1 MIKQK
6 GSTIMDNKKR
16 IQELKRKNQ
25 ITNLCKE
32 WANFDVIITM
42 DDFLV
47 VQDTLLLQDKILRK
61 LDEMDNNKTSI
72 IYQESENNMITAFE
86 KTLIDYIKNNEKY
99 VFFVKE
105 VTKIGGLV
113 LSGKTIIEKYQF
125 IIRESEI
132 YNKGCS
138 IFFCSLNA
146 DQGVCLWKG
155 EYDSRFYVW

>member
-47 VQDTLLLQDKILRK
+47 VQDT
-61 LDEMDNNKTSI
+61 
-72 IYQESENNMITAFE
+72 
-86 KTLIDYIKNNEKY
+86 
-99 VFFVKE
+99 
-105 VTKIGGLV
+105 
-113 LSGKTIIEKYQF
+113 
-125 IIRESEI
+125 
-132 YNKGCS
+132 
-138 IFFCSLNA
+138 
-146 DQGVCLWKG
+146 
-155 EYDSRFYVW
+155 